1 MNTIFK
7 QHAPKQHASML
18 DDIEQVA
25 AMNPNLSLEELTIV
39 AEQKIKAANDRPY
52 SDFCGLSPTQMSN
65 WLNE

>member
-18 DDIEQVA
+18 DDTDQVV
-25 AMNPNLSLEELTIV
+25 AMNPNLTLEERNTV